1 MNAGLRGKLTKVEW
15 LEPQTAA
22 EQLGRKLRRTMDYV
36 TAGKIR
42 KREEQGGPG
51 RPRIYLHAG
60 DVERLAAQLRDK
72 KHGVKMRALRTVD
85 RPQAA
90 AIEALSRQAAQPER
104 FPLLLTFAEA
114 ARYLGPGIPSTFVR
128 HLAETGR
135 IEAIDVHPNAKTH
148 WFRVRKA
155 DIERYANY
163 KVLQS
168 GENLK

>member
-1 MNAGLRGKLTKVEW
+1 M
-15 LEPQTAA
+15 
-22 EQLGRKLRRTMDYV
+22 
-36 TAGKIR
+36 
-42 KREEQGGPG
+42 
-51 RPRIYLHAG
+51 LHAG
-60 DVERLAAQLRDK
+60 DVERMAVELRETKGAGQL
-72 KHGVKMRALRTVD
+72 RALREID

-114 ARYLGPGIPSTFVR
+114 ARYLGPGIPATFVR

-155 DIERYANY
+155 DIERFANA
-163 KVLQS
+163 LS
-168 GENLK
+168 